1 MMHKNVLQKCKNTA
15 LKNIF
20 LLENGI
26 AKHESVPRLRDLENS
41 ILKYMNYVANIM
53 I

>member
-1 MMHKNVLQKCKNTA
+1 MHYTIVKVSSVKKYF
-15 LKNIF
+15 F

-26 AKHESVPRLRDLENS
+26 AKHKSVSNVWDLENS
-41 ILKYMNYVANIM
+41 ILKDMNYEENTI